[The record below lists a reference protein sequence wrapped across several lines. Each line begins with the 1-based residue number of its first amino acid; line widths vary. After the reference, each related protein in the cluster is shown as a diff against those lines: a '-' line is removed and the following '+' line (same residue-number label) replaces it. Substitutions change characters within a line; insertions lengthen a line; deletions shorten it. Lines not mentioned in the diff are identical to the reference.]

1 MKDVNRCLRI
11 RLPSEDGEPR
21 ALLDRLVAETWAAG
35 AAGHEEIERT
45 GTRSVELVVHF
56 RAGVEEAIRRAIA
69 PLTDALAVDSSEEVP
84 AVDWVA
90 RWRDS
95 LSAIVVSDRLVVRP
109 ESVEHSLAADQVELV
124 IDPGQAFGTGSHA
137 STSLALE
144 SVVAASSELGPSTR
158 VLDIGTGTG
167 ILALAALRLGAG
179 SAVGFDLDPLA
190 APEACRWAARNGLA
204 DRFCA
209 FTGGIESLREVRFD
223 WVLANLL
230 RRELLPI
237 AAALASRVSS
247 SGRVVLSGLL
257 ASDCGEVEATLGPLG
272 FTKRFERRHQ
282 DETGAEWVAWVMASA

>member
-1 MKDVNRCLRI
+1 MKDANRCFRI
-11 RLPSEDGEPR
+11 LLPSEGQETR
-21 ALLDRLVAETWAAG
+21 AVLDRLIAETWAAG
-35 AAGHEEIERT
+35 AAGHEEVERP
-45 GTRSVELVVHF
+45 GEREVELVVHF
-56 RAGVEEAIRRAIA
+56 RAAAEEEIRRAISS
-69 PLTDALAVDSSEEVP
+69 LADDFAVGSSEEVP

-109 ESVEHSLAADQVELV
+109 ESVEHALAAGQVELV

-144 SVVAASSELGPSTR
+144 SVIEGSADFGSSTR
-158 VLDIGTGTG
+158 VLDVGTGTG

-190 APEACRWAARNGLA
+190 APEARRWAARNGLA

-209 FTGGIESLREVRFD
+209 FTGGVESLGTGRFD

-230 RRELLPI
+230 RRELVPI
-237 AAALASRVSS
+237 APALVSRVST
-247 SGRVVLSGLL
+247 SGRLVLSGLL
-257 ASDCGEVEATLGPLG
+257 ASDCAEVEDLLASLGLAR
-272 FTKRFERRHQ
+272 RFECRRQ
-282 DETGAEWVAWVMASA
+282 DDTGDEWVSWVMAPA